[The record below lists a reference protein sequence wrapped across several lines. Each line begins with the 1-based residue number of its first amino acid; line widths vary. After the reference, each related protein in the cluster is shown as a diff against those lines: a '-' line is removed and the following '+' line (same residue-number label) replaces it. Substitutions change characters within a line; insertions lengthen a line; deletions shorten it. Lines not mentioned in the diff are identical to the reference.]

1 MPDMATVSPSS
12 TVHWSDMLIAKDQPR
27 RHGSAEPGRTRR
39 RRSFSAQYKL
49 DILADYDAAGP
60 GEKSAILRR
69 EGLYSSH
76 IVEWRR
82 ARDTGALAAL
92 ARPRGRPAVDQR
104 DAQIAQL
111 LREKSRLE
119 QDLARAR
126 SVVAVLAKAARA
138 LGSALRT
145 TGHRPEAD
153 AVNDLAIAALAPW
166 MGTRAACAAVGES
179 QASYYRRSR
188 VGPSTPPAWG
198 SRAGAR

>member
-1 MPDMATVSPSS
+1 
-12 TVHWSDMLIAKDQPR
+12 MLIAKDKPR
-27 RHGSAEPGRTRR
+27 RHGPAEPERTRR

-49 DILADYDAAGP
+49 DVLGDYDAAGP

-76 IVEWRR
+76 IADWRR

-119 QDLARAR
+119 QDLAKAR
-126 SVVAVLAKAARA
+126 SIVAVQARAARA
-138 LGSALRT
+138 LGIALRAN
-145 TGHRPEAD
+145 GHRPEAD
-153 AVNDLAIAALAPW
+153 AVNDQAIAALAPW
-166 MGTRAACAAVGES
+166 IGTRAACAAVGES

-188 VGPSTPPAWG
+188 VGLSAPPAWS
-198 SRAGAR
+198 SRASAG